1 MGYFLFSD
9 HSKIEGNTSLLTL
22 KRDKNNQEINL
33 NIEEISATLTKAIN
47 NGLKLAIFN
56 SCDGLGLAKFI
67 QNLTLLHP
75 SVIVW

>member
-1 MGYFLFSD
+1 MFSD
-9 HSKIEGNTSLLTL
+9 HSKIEGNTGLLTL

-33 NIEEISATLTKAIN
+33 NIEEILATLTKAIN

-75 SVIVW
+75 SVIVC